1 MSTAAQIQANQLNAQ
16 LSTGPRTTEGKSA
29 SAKNATRHGLT
40 AAYPVIRT
48 SEEQTQ
54 FDDLT
59 SNFYHELLP
68 ETPTEKAIFNQ
79 LLLAAW
85 NIDRCHR
92 LEAELSANSAVDP
105 LLDEA
110 LSKTLNRIETY
121 RSRAERL
128 FHKSLKALT
137 AAPKP
142 MRKPVYSNNG
152 QQNEPKRYISNP
164 QGSPYIRHNPKV
176 GRNEPCP
183 CGSTKKYKQCCL
195 QNKANPAHAA

>member
-1 MSTAAQIQANQLNAQ
+1 MSTPAQISANQLNAQ
-16 LSTGPRTTEGKSA
+16 LSTGPRTSEGKAA
-29 SAKNATRHGLT
+29 SSHNATRHGLT
-40 AAYPVIRT
+40 ATYPVIR
-48 SEEQTQ
+48 SADEQTQ

-59 SNFYHELLP
+59 AAYLHELQP
-68 ETPTEKAIFNQ
+68 DTPTEKTIFNN

-110 LSKTLNRIETY
+110 LAKSLARIETY
-121 RSRAERL
+121 RQRAERL
-128 FHKSLKALT
+128 FHKSLQLLT
-137 AAPKP
+137 ATPKP
-142 MRKPVYSNNG
+142 KRKPVYSSSG
-152 QQNEPKRYISNP
+152 EQNEPKRYTFTP

-183 CGSTKKYKQCCL
+183 CGSTRKYKQCCL
-195 QNKANPAHAA
+195 PNKPNSHAA